1 MHAPCAFSG
10 ATKGHFLAVLGF
22 LAFLAV
28 DTCALEE
35 DRPVIQQTLD
45 SLQPVISSANA
56 LFGSPLP
63 QGDIQLLRFISLF
76 QETVVTLNGALC
88 TARLSEKQIC
98 RNLLPF
104 MVTCPNAP

>member
-10 ATKGHFLAVLGF
+10 ATKGHFLAVCWGF
-22 LAFLAV
+22 LLAV
-28 DTCALEE
+28 DTCALDE

-63 QGDIQLLRFISLF
+63 EGVIQLLRFISLF
-76 QETVVTLNGALC
+76 QETVETLNGALC
-88 TARLSEKQIC
+88 TARPSEKQIC
-98 RNLLPF
+98 KILLPF